1 MRFRL
6 INYGLLN
13 LKNTFIKSYMH
24 IFALHGLNKKTN
36 LFVLFLFVL
45 LFSIQSIKAQFY
57 NLPNEY
63 FFNTITQKNLSKID
77 SVQTHSSIE
86 PYIPFFNKRYEFVAD
101 SYKIFKYIT
110 DDIAIDKVFFDH
122 LIHIKSKD
130 KKYEFKVD
138 PLLNIELGRAY
149 SDTTKYI
156 NTSTNTRGFI
166 ASGSIGKDFYF
177 ETMFAENQSYF
188 PYYIS
193 NFNNQTKVVPGQGRY
208 KTFKTTGYDY
218 AFSSGFISYQPI
230 KNLNVQIGHGK
241 QKIGNGY
248 RSILLSDNAFNYPY
262 IRATS
267 QWLKGKLQ
275 YTNIY
280 AVLMNL
286 ETGGAKTPQFTE
298 PLFQKKAISIQY
310 LTYNLN
316 KRLNIGLFQS
326 MVWNSADSM
335 NRQHLEWQY
344 FNPII
349 FSNLGFY
356 GLNNK
361 NNILLGAN
369 ACFKITSKINAYAQF
384 MADDLSNETKLGNA
398 IGFQVGIKYFDAFNI
413 NNLTIQLE
421 YNDVKEGSYN
431 SPFGTTSNQSF
442 SHYNQTLAYTPGYG
456 KEFIALADYK
466 YKRFFINTKLNLQ
479 WLTLN
484 NYEFYNNTITRL
496 AFGYTINPAYNL
508 NVSLGYNYRQQIFTD
523 FKASNN
529 NTTFYSLSVKSN
541 LYNTYYDF

>member
-1 MRFRL
+1 MDKQQNINKLKVIFGLCVLL
-6 INYGLLN
+6 INS
-13 LKNTFIKSYMH
+13 KI
-24 IFALHGLNKKTN
+24 
-36 LFVLFLFVL
+36 V
-45 LFSIQSIKAQFY
+45 KAQFY
-57 NLPNEY
+57 NLPNEF

-101 SYKIFKYIT
+101 TYKIFKYIT

-130 KKYEFKVD
+130 KKFEFKVD
-138 PLLNIELGRAY
+138 PLLNIELGRSF
-149 SDTTKYI
+149 SDTTKYL

-166 ASGSIGKDFYF
+166 ASGNIGKDFYF

-230 KNLNVQIGHGK
+230 KNLNIQIGHGK

-310 LTYNLN
+310 LSYNLN
-316 KRLNIGLFQS
+316 KRINIGLFQG
-326 MVWNSADSM
+326 MIWNSADSM

-369 ACFKITSKINAYAQF
+369 ASFKITSKINAYAQF

-398 IGFQVGIKYFDAFNI
+398 IGFQVGVKYFDAFKI
-413 NNLTIQLE
+413 NNLTIQIE
-421 YNDVKEGSYN
+421 YNDVKESSYN

-442 SHYNQTLAYTPGYG
+442 SHYNQTLAFTPGYG

-479 WLTLN
+479 WLTLSG
-484 NYEFYNNTITRL
+484 YEFYNNTITKL
-496 AFGYTINPAYNL
+496 TLGYTINPAYNF
-508 NVSLGYNYRQQIFTD
+508 NVSLSYNYRQQIFTD

-541 LYNTYYDF
+541 LYNSYYDF